1 MYKRTLEAPRQFLPL
16 EKGFPFAL
24 LGRLLLRFSPNSSL
38 CLEYKPESFWL
49 KNWMDLCFLSFERSQ
64 GIVLPF
70 RNFQLSFLAQISI
83 FNKYLGRK
91 TGYSFKAFKPPTL
104 SLPSYAISKSIPG
117 FSFHNLAL

>member
-1 MYKRTLEAPRQFLPL
+1 
-16 EKGFPFAL
+16 
-24 LGRLLLRFSPNSSL
+24 
-38 CLEYKPESFWL
+38 
-49 KNWMDLCFLSFERSQ
+49 MDLCFLSLERSQ

-104 SLPSYAISKSIPG
+104 PLLSYAISKSIPG
-117 FSFHNLAL
+117 FSFHNMALYLGQIQMPRLSSASMKYKLECKRVCDLPLTLNSSPLYKAKSSVHLLSTSH